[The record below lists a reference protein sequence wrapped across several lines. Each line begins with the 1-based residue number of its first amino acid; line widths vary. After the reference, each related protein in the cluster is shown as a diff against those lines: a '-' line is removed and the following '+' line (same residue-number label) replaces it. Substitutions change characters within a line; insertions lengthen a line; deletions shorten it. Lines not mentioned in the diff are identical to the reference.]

1 MKACEIIY
9 DALFRLGKG
18 DEYECDKLDIENEEI
33 KKLFFML
40 NHILSEV
47 SEICRIKT
55 SEKVPI
61 IDGKIDY
68 KQLSKKLYK
77 TINVTVNG
85 SPIPFKEGCDSIKT
99 EMNSGECV
107 VEYYIRLT
115 ANGLDENVEL
125 PQSIDSSVI
134 TLGIASEYNM
144 SRFLVNEA
152 LVYEQK
158 YKEALARATFQP
170 KRVII
175 KTSRW

>member
-1 MKACEIIY
+1 MKACDIIY

-18 DEYECDKLDIENEEI
+18 EEYECDKLDIKDDEI

-47 SEICRIKT
+47 SEICKIKT
-55 SEKVPI
+55 SEKVEI
-61 IDGKIDY
+61 INGNIDY
-68 KQLSKKLYK
+68 KKLSKKIYK
-77 TINVTVNG
+77 TINVTING
-85 SPIPFKEGCDSIKT
+85 SPIAFKEGYNSIRTDVK
-99 EMNSGECV
+99 SGECV
-107 VEYYIRLT
+107 VDYYVRLCVD
-115 ANGLDENVEL
+115 GLNADVEL

-144 SRFLVNEA
+144 ARFLVNEA

-175 KTSRW
+175 KTSKW

>member
-9 DALFRLGKG
+9 DALYRLGKG
-18 DEYECDKLDIENEEI
+18 DEYDCEKLDLKDDEI
-33 KKLFFML
+33 KKLFFMM
-40 NHILSEV
+40 NHVLSEV

-55 SEKVPI
+55 SEKVAI
-61 IDGKIDY
+61 IDGKIEY

-77 TINVTVNG
+77 TINVTISG
-85 SPIPFKEGCDSIKT
+85 SPIAFKEGYNHIKT
-99 EMNSGECV
+99 DIKSGECMV
-107 VEYYIRLT
+107 DYYIRLS
-115 ANGLDENVEL
+115 ADGLDEEVEL

>member
-9 DALFRLGKG
+9 DALYRLGKG
-18 DEYECDKLDIENEEI
+18 DDYECEKLDLKDDEI

-55 SEKVPI
+55 SEKVAI

-77 TINVTVNG
+77 TINVTING
-85 SPIPFKEGCDSIKT
+85 SPIAFKEGYNHIKT
-99 EMNSGECV
+99 DIKSGECMV
-107 VEYYIRLT
+107 DYYIRLS
-115 ANGLDENVEL
+115 ADRLDEDVEL